1 MLDASGA
8 GWLRCIVRP
17 NRVMPEAP
25 LNRAS
30 RPLAWSWVAQ
40 AYITCLLPIYLDGA
54 SLGSFGFSCCFAFLI
69 TYALTRGVYHD
80 MIVLAVRMLKFLRRI
95 RL

>member
-1 MLDASGA
+1 
-8 GWLRCIVRP
+8 
-17 NRVMPEAP
+17 MPETP
-25 LNRAS
+25 LQRAS
-30 RPLAWSWVAQ
+30 RRLAWSWVAQ
-40 AYITCLLPIYLDGA
+40 AYIACLLPIFMDGV

-80 MIVLAVRMLKFLRRI
+80 MNVLAERTINFLRRL

>member
-1 MLDASGA
+1 M
-8 GWLRCIVRP
+8 
-17 NRVMPEAP
+17 
-25 LNRAS
+25 
-30 RPLAWSWVAQ
+30 
-40 AYITCLLPIYLDGA
+40 DGV

-80 MIVLAVRMLKFLRRI
+80 MNVLAERTINFLRRL